1 MGGYKVSEDG
11 AVFEMFQELTGG
23 TATPQE
29 QRAQELKEKR
39 RAVRTAAQEVY
50 DQSRELYETSD
61 LKFAGDAK
69 APTTEILKE
78 RPEHRIIV
86 YLKAQGRS
94 NTEIAKI
101 TGYTKPWLTQV
112 CAQPWFKL
120 QLTALLHEKGGDM
133 VQNFLEGQVMNTLE
147 TLVEIRD
154 NSDKDAT
161 RLAAANSILDR
172 AFGKPTQHIKTEAV
186 ADPTNAQTEMSSI
199 ERELAMVKEQ
209 QRTLG
214 MGPN

>member
-1 MGGYKVSEDG
+1 MGGCEVSEDS
-11 AVFEMFQELTGG
+11 AVFEMFQDLTGG
-23 TATPQE
+23 SATPQE
-29 QRAQELKEKR
+29 QRAAELKEKR
-39 RAVRTAAQEVY
+39 KALRTAAQEAY
-50 DQSRELYETSD
+50 DQSRELYEASD
-61 LKFAGDAK
+61 LKFLGDNK
-69 APTTEILKE
+69 RPTAEIQKE

-101 TGYTKPWLTQV
+101 TGYTQAWLTQI

-154 NSDKDAT
+154 NGDKDAT
-161 RLAAANSILDR
+161 RLAAANAILDR

-186 ADPTNAQTEMSSI
+186 ADPTNAQTEMSSL

-209 QRTLG
+209 QRA
-214 MGPN
+214 MGIERN

>member
-1 MGGYKVSEDG
+1 MSEEG

-23 TATPQE
+23 AATPQE
-29 QRAQELKEKR
+29 QRAAELKER
-39 RAVRTAAQEVY
+39 RRKLRTEAQEVY
-50 DQSRELYETSD
+50 DQTKAVYEASD
-61 LKFAGDAK
+61 LKFVGDTRQ
-69 APTTEILKE
+69 PTIEILKE

-86 YLKAQGRS
+86 YLKAQGKS
-94 NTEIAKI
+94 NTEIAAI

-112 CAQPWFKL
+112 CQQPWFKM
-120 QLTALLHEKGGDM
+120 QLTQLLHEKGGDM

-154 NSDKDAT
+154 NGDKDAT
-161 RLAAANSILDR
+161 RLAAANAILDR

-186 ADPTNAQTEMSSI
+186 ADPTNAQTEMTSI

-209 QRTLG
+209 QRAMG
-214 MGPN
+214 IGPN

>member
-1 MGGYKVSEDG
+1 
-11 AVFEMFQELTGG
+11 MFQELTGG
-23 TATPQE
+23 SATPQE

-39 RAVRTAAQEVY
+39 RAVRTAAQEAY
-50 DQSRELYETSD
+50 AQTQALYETSD
-61 LKFAGDAK
+61 LKFLGDNVRPK
-69 APTTEILKE
+69 HEILTE

-86 YLKAQGRS
+86 YLKAQGKS
-94 NTEIAKI
+94 NTEISKI
-101 TGYTKPWLTQV
+101 TGYTKAWLTQV

-120 QLTALLHEKGGDM
+120 QLTNLLHEKGGDM

-154 NSDKDAT
+154 NGDKDAT
-161 RLAAANSILDR
+161 RLAAANAILDR

-209 QRTLG
+209 QRALG
-214 MGPN
+214 IGPN